1 MYFQFFHEILL
12 TDFLRHAILD
22 LLYDEILVLE
32 MKTYRVNEIEYNRVL
47 HGNRSI
53 KMQGSVHCQEWVL
66 FFCPDKPPIQARV
79 SRIYVDGGV
88 FKTYGVEGVAEFP
101 FPMALQNC

>member
-1 MYFQFFHEILL
+1 ML
-12 TDFLRHAILD
+12 TGFLRHAILY
-22 LLYDEILVLE
+22 LLYDRILVLE

-53 KMQGSVHCQEWVL
+53 KIQGPVHYQEWVL

-79 SRIYVDGGV
+79 SRIYADGGV
-88 FKTYGVEGVAEFP
+88 FKTRGAEGVAEFP